1 MSLEQIGSDMEK
13 KSLFCQ
19 NSDKFGYS
27 FIKNGYSF
35 IKNGIRFMYLLCI
48 YKTLIILS
56 PFNTET
62 LNFIMHI
69 LTNLTCPL
77 KTYVMRLHNL
87 ISMNISFTI
96 KDHGFSL

>member
-27 FIKNGYSF
+27 FIKNG
-35 IKNGIRFMYLLCI
+35 IKFMYLLCI

-56 PFNTET
+56 LFNIET
-62 LNFIMHI
+62 LNFTMHI